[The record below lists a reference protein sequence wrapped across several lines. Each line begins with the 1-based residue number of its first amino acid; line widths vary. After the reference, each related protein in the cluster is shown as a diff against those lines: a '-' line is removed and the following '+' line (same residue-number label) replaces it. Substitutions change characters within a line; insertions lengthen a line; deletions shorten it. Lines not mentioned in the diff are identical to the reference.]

1 MVLSLALGLVI
12 LLHLVNSIEP
22 VSNTTLQFLIDF
34 VSEKELSSI
43 QIIKEDESGRESGES
58 KDNETKFIIKDLLVS
73 C

>member
-1 MVLSLALGLVI
+1 MVLTLALGLV
-12 LLHLVNSIEP
+12 LFFHPVNSIEP
-22 VSNTTLQFLIDF
+22 VSATTLKFLIDF
-34 VSEKELSSI
+34 LSEKEMSSI